1 MNRLSTTALLA
12 GLAGLACAACAAPG
26 SRLSQPIEAR
36 SRTPEPVPEPTL
48 YARNGTPV
56 KADYADEAHALRT
69 DGGSRMYLLELYQ
82 EAVDRREAL
91 ELEVGAMNDE
101 LAHVQRQL
109 AARDEEL
116 AAAGRRE
123 KAMHEERDRL
133 VAENDDLTARLV
145 TAQIRRLEAEKLLLE
160 AKIEWL
166 RAEDAREDTQA
177 SQPANEGVR
186 R

>member
-1 MNRLSTTALLA
+1 MIRISSILLA
-12 GLAGLACAACAAPG
+12 GLSCAACAAPG
-26 SRLSQPIEAR
+26 RMAQPIDAR
-36 SRTPEPVPEPTL
+36 ARPHTETTTEPTL
-48 YARNGTPV
+48 YARDGTPV
-56 KADYADEAHALRT
+56 KADYADEAHALRSES
-69 DGGSRMYLLELYQ
+69 GSRMYLLELYQ

-101 LAHVQRQL
+101 LGNARRQL
-109 AARDEEL
+109 AARDGEL
-116 AAAGRRE
+116 AAAARKE
-123 KAMHEERDRL
+123 QSMLEERDRL

-166 RAEDAREDTQA
+166 RAEDAREEAPA
-177 SQPANEGVR
+177 SAPANEGVR

>member
-1 MNRLSTTALLA
+1 MNRITSTALI
-12 GLAGLACAACAAPG
+12 AGLACAACAAPG
-26 SRLSQPIEAR
+26 SLLSQPIEAR
-36 SRTPEPVPEPTL
+36 SRTTEPVPEPTL

-56 KADYADEAHALRT
+56 AADYADEAHALRT
-69 DGGSRMYLLELYQ
+69 DGESRMYLLELYQ

-123 KAMHEERDRL
+123 KAMLEERDRL

-166 RAEDAREDTQA
+166 RAEEAREETQA
-177 SQPANEGVR
+177 SAPANEGVR